1 MKAIVPMIIGALVGS
16 ATVLPIAGADE
27 DDRYSPVH
35 TILRAAREGDAALK
49 SLLATGVNINATD
62 EDGETALMEAAD
74 SRRGT
79 EAVRVL
85 IANGANVNLAD
96 EDGETALMRAADEG
110 NSATVQLLLQAGA
123 NPNARDDDGETA
135 LDKAQDERHREVV
148 DLLRAAS
155 GK

>member
-1 MKAIVPMIIGALVGS
+1 MKAIVPMIMVALVGG
-16 ATVLPIAGADE
+16 AAVLPIAGADE

-35 TILRAAREGDAALK
+35 AILRAAREGDASLK
-49 SLLATGVNINATD
+49 SLLAKGVNINATD

-79 EAVRVL
+79 ETVRVL
-85 IANGANVNLAD
+85 IANGADVNLAD

-110 NSATVQLLLQAGA
+110 NKATVELLLQAGA
-123 NPNARDDDGETA
+123 NPQARDEDGETA

-148 DLLRAAS
+148 DILRAATT
-155 GK
+155 K